1 MSQLKKVPA
10 TVKSLIAREAGIHR
24 RSINQEAIVLSEEA
38 CRIDSGSG
46 RFHHGEDVAL
56 WFSPKEL
63 PAIDARPMSEL
74 TEYDEL
80 GLLK

>member
-10 TVKSLIAREAGIHR
+10 TVKSFIAREASIHR
-24 RSINQEAIVLSEEA
+24 RSINQEAIVLFEEA
-38 CRIDSGSG
+38 LLARAKARQLRRDEIDRILN
-46 RFHHGEDVAL
+46 RFD
-56 WFSPKEL
+56 KL

-74 TEYDEL
+74 TEYDAL